1 MINNA
6 RRRILKYGLIGAL
19 ALTGET
25 GLTQNFAPVAENVS
39 FGQVQALTY
48 WEPDA
53 TIVYGN
59 NGLQYGFLWVP
70 DTNANAPLVILI
82 HGGC

>member
-39 FGQVQALTY
+39 FDQVQALSY
-48 WEPDA
+48 REPDA
-53 TIVYGN
+53 TVVCGD
-59 NGLQYGFLWVP
+59 NGQQYGLLWVS